1 MQDIHRIK
9 KALLLSGA
17 KTILLFLLWLTATLV
32 LVIGPLLAPG
42 NKVRVEGK
50 LRVEA
55 YAYEGTAQT
64 GPDLSTQRDLSAD
77 PIPII
82 SKDDWLE
89 GKSRVKFLEVRNK
102 GDIPARV
109 KLNFSITDESMAGS
123 ERIECPLS

>member
-50 LRVEA
+50 LRVVCNNRRFD
-55 YAYEGTAQT
+55 G
-64 GPDLSTQRDLSAD
+64 
-77 PIPII
+77 IP
-82 SKDDWLE
+82 E
-89 GKSRVKFLEVRNK
+89 PYGSRKRRREMCI
-102 GDIPARV
+102 G
-109 KLNFSITDESMAGS
+109 
-123 ERIECPLS
+123 